1 MALRRDTIPENILD
15 AAKQAGLDVPH
26 GYVGRNNGRY
36 AHRRKKTVGSIIHD
50 VKNKVARKNDD
61 SSPASADQDRAQ

>member
-15 AAKQAGLDVPH
+15 AAKEAGLDVPH

-36 AHRRKKTVGSIIHD
+36 AHRRKKTVGSIIQD
-50 VKNKVARKNDD
+50 VRSKIARKHD
-61 SSPASADQDRAQ
+61 SSPARADQGRAK